1 MEKISLKLYEFYNLD
16 SELNGVINQ
25 QNGEKISSGLL
36 AEKLKLTTK
45 YWLTELSKKVA
56 AEKAV
61 VETLKE
67 ELIKKH
73 GETDESGNIS
83 IPMYINIVKDNGK
96 CVGWAVIKQR
106 KSHLHLK
113 FKFEFMVYIKRK
125 YRRKGIGTKLY
136 NRAKKF
142 FDLEDKDIKV
152 YITTNYNSEFFD
164 KVRKV

>member
-1 MEKISLKLYEFYNLD
+1 MIRIYSKDALKVNL
-16 SELNGVINQ
+16 E
-25 QNGEKISSGLL
+25 E
-36 AEKLKLTTK
+36 
-45 YWLTELSKKVA
+45 
-56 AEKAV
+56 EKACSKLV
-61 VETLKE
+61 TSGSIYTLYVECCDIRNKM
-67 ELIKKH
+67 K
-73 GETDESGNIS
+73 NRVF
-83 IPMYINIVKDNGK
+83 IVKDNGK